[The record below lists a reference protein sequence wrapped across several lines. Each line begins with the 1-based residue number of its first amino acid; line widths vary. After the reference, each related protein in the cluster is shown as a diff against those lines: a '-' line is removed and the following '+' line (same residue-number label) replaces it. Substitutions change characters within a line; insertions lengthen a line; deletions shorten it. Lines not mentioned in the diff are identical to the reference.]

1 MACFLPAWR
10 LARAWSDTHNQQE
23 YTHRGTCASGGARKI
38 DDGVVR
44 EFGWEGGTVTQ
55 SSQREEHRER
65 KKKERK
71 RKA

>member
-1 MACFLPAWR
+1 VIRTISKNTPTG
-10 LARAWSDTHNQQE
+10 ARAHPE
-23 YTHRGTCASGGARKI
+23 GARKI

-55 SSQREEHRER
+55 SSQREEHRGHRGRKEKER
-65 KKKERK
+65 EKERKKERK